1 MTPSSILFLLVGFVA
16 LILGADLAVRAA
28 VAAARRLG
36 VSTLVIGL
44 TLVALGTSAPEFV
57 VALIAVMH
65 GSSDIVMGNVIG
77 SNIANIGLILGV
89 AALLAPL
96 VVVPSLLR
104 REGPFLIVITGLWF
118 LLTLDLVF
126 GREDALI
133 YLGVLVVGGV
143 LYVRAAR
150 AEIEASSSTED
161 EGDPWSTLKIGVV
174 LVLGIAILVG
184 GGELLVGAAIDI
196 ARDLGV
202 SERVIGLTI
211 VALGTSLP
219 ELATSVMAAIRGHA
233 DLSIGNVIGSN
244 IMNLL
249 IILGV
254 SGMLLPLD
262 VAERFQSVDVP
273 LSLFLAVLVLI
284 LARRGRLGRL
294 SGAIFLSIYLGYM
307 VLTALGG

>member
-1 MTPSSILFLLVGFVA
+1 MNPGSFLYLIIGFVA
-16 LILGADLAVRAA
+16 LVLGADLAVRAA

-44 TLVALGTSAPEFV
+44 TLVALGTSAPELV
-57 VALIAVMH
+57 VAIVAVMH

-89 AALLAPL
+89 AGLLAPI
-96 VVVPSLLR
+96 VVVSTILR
-104 REGPFLIVITGLWF
+104 REGPFLIGITVLWF

-126 GREDALI
+126 GRADALV
-133 YLGVLVVGGV
+133 YLGVLIVGGV
-143 LYVRAAR
+143 LYVRTAR
-150 AEIEASSSTED
+150 AQLEASSASDED
-161 EGDPWSTLKIGVV
+161 KPWSYPKISVV
-174 LVLGIAILVG
+174 LVVGLAILVG

-219 ELATSVMAAIRGHA
+219 ELATSVIAALRGHA

-249 IILGV
+249 IILGIA
-254 SGMLLPLD
+254 GLIQPLA
-262 VAERFQSVDVP
+262 VAESFQRVDVP
-273 LSLFLAVLVLI
+273 LSLFLTVLVLF

-294 SGAIFLSIYLGYM
+294 SGATFLCVYLGYM
-307 VLTALGG
+307 VVTALGA